1 MHFKGRE
8 RERERERENWQ
19 RAVGALSYVSC
30 STKGS
35 NFEAKQSKE
44 KRVIKSDV
52 WVLLNINRI
61 IWSKREAPVAIV
73 INKSFNGC
81 FNPVLRR
88 DWNRDL

>member
-1 MHFKGRE
+1 
-8 RERERERENWQ
+8 
-19 RAVGALSYVSC
+19 
-30 STKGS
+30 
-35 NFEAKQSKE
+35 
-44 KRVIKSDV
+44 VIKSDV